1 MMTQEQIIREH
12 LEKHG
17 HITAWEAIT
26 EYHITRLSEMIRRLR
41 VSGMEI
47 ETEMITKNNNG
58 KTSNFAKYVWKG
70 ETE

>member
-1 MMTQEQIIREH
+1 MKTQEQIIKEH

-17 HITAWEAIT
+17 NITAWEAIT

-41 VSGMEI
+41 VGGMDI
-47 ETEMITKNNNG
+47 ETEMVTKVRDG
-58 KTSNFAKYVWKG
+58 RKTNFAKYVWKG